1 MIGLAGC
8 EQIGFP
14 IALVVHTSKTR
25 AGHKTDKTR
34 DMPLT
39 GHQDV
44 EINFNSYLRPDKIKF
59 CYIDTR

>member
-25 AGHKTDKTR
+25 AGHNLDKTR

-44 EINFNSYLRPDKIKF
+44 EINFNSYL
-59 CYIDTR
+59 